1 MSGSPAQ
8 PNLRLA
14 ERLLACSELAGVPI
28 YLLNG
33 SPIDEV
39 CSLPEYCHRA
49 LRSSERESCL
59 SFHDKLRE
67 RAQGQPGQPCLEICP
82 LGVACFGWS
91 SESLDISGGHTSI
104 TAHAELPVV
113 SLARL
118 EAVARRAGQLLE
130 EDRLCASAPLNDLL
144 TATLDQA
151 ARLGAVG
158 ASIQLLDGP
167 QLLPIDQ
174 TRGRFSTR
182 GSRVFVPIGRPNRVR
197 GLLTL
202 EFKGEPPIDGLDA
215 LAHQAGLAIENAQ
228 ALVQEQ
234 QRSREAT
241 ALYQAARAI
250 EQAQELWDVLQRSC
264 EALARLAEVNRC
276 LILIRHPGRPFFTL
290 EASMGLSD
298 DQQEFF
304 SAFRLPVNQLS
315 EGNRL
320 RLAEGKPILSEA
332 NPGECQGLARLFAL
346 LPSANALVVPLPSK
360 DDLLGLVFL
369 DDSRGNHHFSPASIR
384 QVMTLAL
391 QVANAI
397 QRASLIDQLQAN
409 LGPLKALY
417 QVSTAITGT
426 LSLTK
431 VIRLIVD
438 QAVELLEQ
446 SACGLLVLD
455 EMGESFR
462 LETSVGLPSGLLDPA
477 LQARMARHAVE
488 RKRAHSYY
496 PGKDQDGEHGQEFD
510 RALNAAGFGGV
521 LSVPLIAR
529 KKMVGVLNCF
539 TPPGIRFRQQ
549 EVRLLRGFAN
559 QAAVAV
565 ENARLHGLVR
575 FKMGELGTLFEVSK
589 AVTSTLQL
597 DRVLQEI
604 VRHVREILRADA
616 CSLMLLEG
624 ERLVHKTAEGMDPD
638 VQREPVRLG
647 SGPLGLAA
655 KNRRPM
661 LLLDREPH
669 REEFPAAVR
678 AEGMATVLSVPVETR
693 GRVVGLIN
701 VYYREVTSLAPA
713 QVNLLG
719 TLGSQAAVA
728 IENARLYAEKERV
741 AELLR
746 DVLIPRERLEFPG
759 LAVGHRFIPSMDLSG
774 DYYDLI
780 PLGRHKCGLVMADV
794 SGKGP
799 DAAIQ
804 TVRAKHILKSYA
816 LAGYSPRKIL
826 SLLNHQVGQDPV
838 TSRQVTVFYAEADLK
853 TRRLRFASA
862 GHEPPIFW
870 SPHQERPRL
879 LYAEGILIG
888 AIPEATYE
896 DCSVE
901 LPEGS
906 WLILYTDGLTEARN
920 EVGDFF
926 GLQRVLEL
934 LHSHTGNSPQRLVNR
949 IYDEV
954 RRFSNSRLS
963 DDFSVMAIRF

>member
-1 MSGSPAQ
+1 MSGPLSQ
-8 PNLRLA
+8 PNLRLT
-14 ERLLACSELAGVPI
+14 ERLLACAELAGLPI
-28 YLLNG
+28 YFTHGPAL
-33 SPIDEV
+33 DELEV
-39 CSLPEYCHRA
+39 ELPELCAQTLARD
-49 LRSSERESCL
+49 RDGCL
-59 SFHDKLRE
+59 GFHQSLRE
-67 RAQGQPGQPCLEICP
+67 RAQGLPGQPCIEVCP
-82 LGVACFGWS
+82 HQVACFAWAQDNLEIG
-91 SESLDISGGHTSI
+91 GGHVAVSPPDQ
-104 TAHAELPVV
+104 PVIRL
-113 SLARL
+113 SRL

-130 EDRLCASAPLNDLL
+130 EERTAGAPLHDLL
-144 TATLDQA
+144 AAILDQTLRMG
-151 ARLGAVG
+151 ARG
-158 ASIQLLDGP
+158 ASIQMVDGT
-167 QLLPIDQ
+167 QLSPTVRSLGEFTSQGRRSFLPL
-174 TRGRFSTR
+174 
-182 GSRVFVPIGRPNRVR
+182 GRPDRVR
-197 GLLTL
+197 GLLTV
-202 EFKGEPPIDGLDA
+202 EFPGDPPVDGLDA
-215 LAHQAGLAIENAQ
+215 LVRQAGLAIENVH
-228 ALVQEQ
+228 ALAQEQ

-241 ALYQAARAI
+241 ALYQAARSV

-276 LILIRHPGRPFFTL
+276 LILLKHPGGRPFFTL
-290 EASMGLSD
+290 EASVGLSE

-304 SAFRLPVNQLS
+304 SAFRLPLAQLS
-315 EGNRL
+315 EGNRE
-320 RLAEGKPILSEA
+320 RLNEGKPILSEA
-332 NPGECQGLARLFAL
+332 NPGECQGLARLFSL
-346 LPSANALVVPLPSK
+346 LPSSNALVVPLPSK
-360 DDLLGLVFL
+360 EALLGLVFL
-369 DDSRGNHHFSPASIR
+369 DDSQGTHHFSQAVIR

-438 QAVELLEQ
+438 QAVDLLDQ

-462 LETSVGLPSGLLDPA
+462 LETSVGLPAELLDPA

-488 RKRAHSYY
+488 RKRPHSYET
-496 PGKDQDGEHGQEFD
+496 GKAQDDEHGPEFD
-510 RALNAAGFGGV
+510 QALGAAGFTGV

-539 TPPGIRFRQQ
+539 TPSGIKFRQA

-597 DRVLQEI
+597 DRVLEEI

-616 CSLMLLEG
+616 CSLMLTEG
-624 ERLVHKTAEGMDPD
+624 ERLVHKTAEGMDPTRP
-638 VQREPVRLG
+638 REAVRIG
-647 SGPLGLAA
+647 SGPLGMAA

-669 REEFPAAVR
+669 RDEFPASVR

-701 VYYREVTSLAPA
+701 VYYRDLTSLTPA

-759 LAVGHRFIPSMDLSG
+759 LAVGHRYLPSMDLSG

-780 PLGRHKCGLVMADV
+780 PLGKHRCGLVIADV

-816 LAGYSPRKIL
+816 LAGYSPRKVL
-826 SLLNHQVGQDPV
+826 SLLNHQVGQDQIV
-838 TSRQVTVFYAEADLK
+838 RQVTVFYAEADLK
-853 TRRLRFASA
+853 TRRLRFGSA

-870 SPHQERPRL
+870 SPHQEKPRL

-896 DCSVE
+896 DCSIE

-920 EVGDFF
+920 PEGEFF

-934 LHSHTGNSPQRLVNR
+934 LQTHTGNSPQRLVNR

-954 RRFSNSRLS
+954 RKFTNGKLS
-963 DDFSVMAIRF
+963 DDFSMMAVRF

>member
-1 MSGSPAQ
+1 MSGPLSQ
-8 PNLRLA
+8 PNLRLT
-14 ERLLACSELAGVPI
+14 ERLLACAELAGVPI

-33 SPIDEV
+33 APLDEV
-39 CSLPEYCHRA
+39 NLPEHCARTLERDRPGC
-49 LRSSERESCL
+49 LR
-59 SFHDKLRE
+59 FHEELRDQ
-67 RAQGQPGQPCLEICP
+67 AQGRPGQPAVEVCP
-82 LGVACFGWS
+82 HSVACFALS
-91 SESLDISGGHTSI
+91 SENLEIAGGHVAVTKADQSFI
-104 TAHAELPVV
+104 AL
-113 SLARL
+113 SRL

-130 EDRLCASAPLNDLL
+130 EERTSGAPLNDLL
-144 TATLDQA
+144 AAILDQA
-151 ARLGAVG
+151 IRMGAEG
-158 ASIQLLDGP
+158 ASIQLVEGTRLSAALASLGQFSPDGARIF
-167 QLLPIDQ
+167 L
-174 TRGRFSTR
+174 
-182 GSRVFVPIGRPNRVR
+182 PIGRPDRVR

-202 EFKGEPPIDGLDA
+202 EFAEEPPMHGLDA
-215 LAHQAGLAIENAQ
+215 LVRQAGLAIENAH
-228 ALVQEQ
+228 ALLQEQ

-241 ALYQAARAI
+241 ALYQAARSV
-250 EQAQELWDVLQRSC
+250 EQAQELWEVLQRSC
-264 EALARLAEVNRC
+264 EALSRLAEVNRC
-276 LILIRHPGRPFFTL
+276 LILLKPPTRPFLTL
-290 EASMGLSD
+290 EASIGLSE

-304 SAFRLPVNQLS
+304 SAFRLPLAQLS
-315 EGNRL
+315 EANRA
-320 RLAEGKPILSEA
+320 RLSEGKPILSEA

-346 LPSANALVVPLPSK
+346 LPSSNALVVPLPSK
-360 DDLLGLVFL
+360 DGLLGLVFL
-369 DDSRGNHHFSPASIR
+369 DDSQGTHHFSQAIIR

-409 LGPLKALY
+409 LGPMKALY

-431 VIRLIVD
+431 VIKLIVD

-462 LETSVGLPSGLLDPA
+462 LETSVGLPLELMDPA

-488 RKRAHSYY
+488 RKRAHAYY
-496 PGKDQDGEHGQEFD
+496 VGKDLDPEHGAEFD
-510 RALNAAGFGGV
+510 RALGGAGFAGV

-616 CSLMLLEG
+616 CSLMLTEG
-624 ERLVHKTAEGMDPD
+624 ERLVHKTAEGMDPTR
-638 VQREPVRLG
+638 QRDPVRLG
-647 SGPLGLAA
+647 SGPLGMAA

-661 LLLDREPH
+661 LLLDRDPH
-669 REEFPAAVR
+669 RDEFPASVR
-678 AEGMATVLSVPVETR
+678 AEGMSTVLSVPVETR

-701 VYYREVTSLAPA
+701 VYYRELTSLAPA

-780 PLGRHKCGLVMADV
+780 PLGKHKCGLVIADV

-816 LAGYSPRKIL
+816 LAGYSPRKVL
-826 SLLNHQVGQDPV
+826 SLLNQQVGQDQIV
-838 TSRQVTVFYAEADLK
+838 RQVTVFYAEADLK
-853 TRRLRFASA
+853 TRRLRFSSA

-870 SPHQERPRL
+870 SPHQEKPRL

-888 AIPEATYE
+888 AIPEASYE
-896 DCSVE
+896 DCSIE

-906 WLILYTDGLTEARN
+906 WLILYTDGLTEARD
-920 EVGDFF
+920 ESGEFF

-934 LHSHTGNSPQRLVNR
+934 LQNHTGNSPQRLINR

-954 RRFSNSRLS
+954 RKFTNGKLS
-963 DDFSVMAIRF
+963 DDFSIMAVRF

>member
-1 MSGSPAQ
+1 MSGPLSQ

-14 ERLLACSELAGVPI
+14 ERLLACAELAGVPI

-33 SPIDEV
+33 EPLDESV
-39 CSLPEYCHRA
+39 LPEHCARTLASH
-49 LRSSERESCL
+49 RESCL
-59 SFHDKLRE
+59 RFHEELRE
-67 RAQGQPGQPCLEICP
+67 KAQGRGGQPCVEICP
-82 LGVACFGWS
+82 HSVACFAWS
-91 SESLDISGGHTSI
+91 SENLEIAGGHVAVTPAGGAVISLD
-104 TAHAELPVV
+104 
-113 SLARL
+113 RL
-118 EAVARRAGQLLE
+118 EAIARRAGQLLE
-130 EDRLCASAPLNDLL
+130 EERTALGAPLNDLL
-144 TATLDQA
+144 AAILDQA
-151 ARLGAVG
+151 IRMGARGA
-158 ASIQLLDGP
+158 AIQLVDGNELSP
-167 QLLPIDQ
+167 TVREAGQL
-174 TRGRFSTR
+174 SEA
-182 GSRVFVPIGRPNRVR
+182 GSRLFLPIGRPDRVR

-202 EFKGEPPIDGLDA
+202 EFAGEAPIDGLDA
-215 LAHQAGLAIENAQ
+215 LVRQAGLAIENAH
-228 ALVQEQ
+228 ALLQEQ
-234 QRSREAT
+234 QRAREAT
-241 ALYQAARAI
+241 ALYQAARSV
-250 EQAQELWDVLQRSC
+250 EQAQELWEVLQRSC

-276 LILIRHPGRPFFTL
+276 LILLKHPGRPFLTL
-290 EASMGLSD
+290 EASIGLSE

-304 SAFRLPVNQLS
+304 SAFRLPLAQLS
-315 EGNRL
+315 EANRA
-320 RLAEGKPILSEA
+320 RLGEGKPILSEA

-346 LPSANALVVPLPSK
+346 LPSSNALVVPLPSK
-360 DDLLGLVFL
+360 EGLLGLVFL
-369 DDSRGNHHFSPASIR
+369 DDARGTHHFSQAVIR

-397 QRASLIDQLQAN
+397 HRASLIDQLQAN
-409 LGPLKALY
+409 LGPMKALY

-431 VIRLIVD
+431 VIKLIVD
-438 QAVELLEQ
+438 QAVELLDQ

-462 LETSVGLPSGLLDPA
+462 LETSVALPTGLLDPA

-488 RKRAHSYY
+488 RKRAHAYY
-496 PGKDQDGEHGQEFD
+496 MGKDLDSEHGAEFD
-510 RALNAAGFGGV
+510 RALQTAGFGGV

-616 CSLMLLEG
+616 CSLMLTEG
-624 ERLVHKTAEGMDPD
+624 ERLVHKTAEGMDPTRP
-638 VQREPVRLG
+638 REPVRLG
-647 SGPLGLAA
+647 SGPLGMAA

-669 REEFPAAVR
+669 RDEFPASVR

-701 VYYREVTSLAPA
+701 VYYRELTSLAPA

-780 PLGRHKCGLVMADV
+780 SLGKHKCGLVMADV

-816 LAGYSPRKIL
+816 LAGYSPRKVL
-826 SLLNHQVGQDPV
+826 SLLNHQVGQDQIV
-838 TSRQVTVFYAEADLK
+838 RQVTVFYAEADLK

-870 SPHQERPRL
+870 SPHQEKPRL

-896 DCSVE
+896 DCSIE

-920 EVGDFF
+920 EEGEFF

-934 LHSHTGNSPQRLVNR
+934 LQTHTGNSPQRLVNR

-954 RRFSNSRLS
+954 RKFTNGKLS

>member
-1 MSGSPAQ
+1 MSGPLSQ

-14 ERLLACSELAGVPI
+14 ERLQACAELAGVPI
-28 YLLNG
+28 YFLNG
-33 SPIDEV
+33 LPLDEL
-39 CSLPEYCHRA
+39 SLPDVCASA
-49 LRSSERESCL
+49 LARDREGCL
-59 SFHDKLRE
+59 QFHEQLRDE
-67 RAQGQPGQPCLEICP
+67 AQSRPGQACVQVCPHRLACFAWSQDNLEI
-82 LGVACFGWS
+82 A
-91 SESLDISGGHTSI
+91 GGHAAPDQI
-104 TAHAELPVV
+104 V
-113 SLARL
+113 RL
-118 EAVARRAGQLLE
+118 EAIARRAGQLLE
-130 EDRLCASAPLNDLL
+130 EERTAIAPLNELL
-144 TATLDQA
+144 SAILDQA
-151 ARLGAVG
+151 IRMGARG
-158 ASIQLLDGP
+158 ASIQLVDGN
-167 QLLPIDQ
+167 QLSASVRCL
-174 TRGRFSTR
+174 GEFSDE
-182 GSRVFVPIGRPNRVR
+182 GERVFLPIGRPDRVR

-202 EFKGEPPIDGLDA
+202 EFPEQPPIHGLDA
-215 LAHQAGLAIENAQ
+215 LVRQAALAIENAQ
-228 ALVQEQ
+228 ALLQEQ

-241 ALYQAARAI
+241 ALYQAARSV
-250 EQAQELWDVLQRSC
+250 EQAQELGDVLQRSC

-276 LILIRHPGRPFFTL
+276 LILLKHPGRPFLTL
-290 EASMGLSD
+290 EASTGLSE
-298 DQQEFF
+298 DQMEFF
-304 SAFRLPVNQLS
+304 SAFRLPLAQLS
-315 EGNRL
+315 EANRT
-320 RLAEGKPILSEA
+320 RLGEGKPILSEA

-346 LPSANALVVPLPSK
+346 LPSSNALMVPMPSK
-360 DDLLGLVFL
+360 NGLLGLVFL
-369 DDSRGNHHFSPASIR
+369 DDSQGTHHFSQAVIR

-397 QRASLIDQLQAN
+397 QRASLIDQLRAN
-409 LGPLKALY
+409 LGPMKALY

-431 VIRLIVD
+431 VIKLIVD

-462 LETSVGLPSGLLDPA
+462 LETSVGLPSQLMDPA

-488 RKRAHSYY
+488 RKRAHAYY
-496 PGKDQDGEHGQEFD
+496 LGKDQDQEHGPEFD
-510 RALNAAGFGGV
+510 RALSAAGFAGV
-521 LSVPLIAR
+521 LSVPLVAR

-539 TPPGIRFRQQ
+539 TPPGVRFRQQ

-616 CSLMLLEG
+616 CSLMLAEG
-624 ERLVHKTAEGMDPD
+624 ERLVHKTAEGMDPTRP
-638 VQREPVRLG
+638 REPIRMG
-647 SGPLGLAA
+647 SGPLGQAA

-661 LLLDREPH
+661 LLLDRDPH
-669 REEFPAAVR
+669 RDEFPASVR

-701 VYYREVTSLAPA
+701 VYYRELTSLAPA

-746 DVLIPRERLEFPG
+746 AVLIPRERLEFPG

-780 PLGRHKCGLVMADV
+780 PLGNHKCGLVMADV

-826 SLLNHQVGQDPV
+826 SLLNHQVGQDQIV
-838 TSRQVTVFYAEADLK
+838 RQVTVFYAEADLK
-853 TRRLRFASA
+853 TRRLRFGSA

-870 SPHQERPRL
+870 SPHQEKPRL

-888 AIPEATYE
+888 AVPEATYE
-896 DCSVE
+896 DCSIE

-920 EVGDFF
+920 EEGEFF

-934 LHSHTGNSPQRLVNR
+934 LQTHPGNSPQRLVNR

-954 RRFSNSRLS
+954 RKFTNGKLS